1 MKLKLMLLLILSCIL
16 NNTHAQ
22 AIKGSKSAFEK
33 ITLSNEFLSEG
44 VATGDLNKDGKT
56 DVIAGY
62 YWFEAPDWK
71 RHELYPSRVFNP
83 RKEYSN
89 SFLNLGMDVNNDG
102 WTDVVLIDFPG
113 LKSYWLENPKNKP
126 GHWTRHV
133 IADSMGIANESPGF
147 VDIDGDGR
155 MDILCGDPVKKQIV
169 WLKAPGKGQTNWT
182 RYPISDTAAP
192 ATNRFSH
199 GIGYGDIN
207 MDGRKDIVIKE
218 GWWQGPKD
226 PKQPGWVFH
235 KANLGEDCSHMLVV
249 DVDSDGLNDVVSA
262 SAHRLGIWWYKQ
274 TRDASGNIDFV
285 RTTISETVSQTHAN
299 ILADLNKD
307 GKPDF
312 IVGKRWL
319 AHHDSNDPG
328 TNDPAYLIW
337 FESTPKTAP
346 YWIEHEID
354 NDSGAGLN
362 ITVDDMNKDKKPDI
376 IIANKKGVFV
386 FLNMMKL

>member
-1 MKLKLMLLLILSCIL
+1 MLKTMSFLLSLFTL
-16 NNTHAQ
+16 TTAHAQ
-22 AIKGSKSAFEK
+22 AVKGSKSAFEK
-33 ITLSNEFLSEG
+33 VTLSNEFLSEG
-44 VATGDLNKDGKT
+44 VTTGDLNKDGKI

-62 YWFEAPDWK
+62 YWFEAPQWK

-113 LKSYWLENPKNKP
+113 LPSYWLENPKNKP
-126 GHWTRHV
+126 GHWTRHT

-155 MDILCGDPVKKQIV
+155 MDILCGDPAKKQIV
-169 WLKAPGKGQTNWT
+169 WLKAPSKGQTKWT

-207 MDGRKDIVIKE
+207 MDGRKDIIIKE
-218 GWWQGPKD
+218 GWWEGPKD
-226 PKQPGWVFH
+226 PKQSGWVFH
-235 KANLGEDCSHMLVV
+235 KANLGEDCSHMLVL
-249 DVDSDGLNDVVSA
+249 DADNDGLNDVVSA
-262 SAHRLGIWWYKQ
+262 SAHRLGIWWFKQ

-285 RTTISETVSQTHAN
+285 RTTASETVSQTHAN
-299 ILADLNKD
+299 IPADLNRD

-337 FESTPKTAP
+337 FEATPANAP
-346 YWIEHEID
+346 YWIEHQID
-354 NDSGAGLN
+354 DDSGAGLN
-362 ITVDDMNKDKKPDI
+362 ITIDDMNKDRKPDI

-386 FLNMMKL
+386 FLNKL

>member
-1 MKLKLMLLLILSCIL
+1 MKLKLMSILILSCTL
-16 NNTHAQ
+16 NNINAQ
-22 AIKGSKSAFEK
+22 AVKGSKSNFEK

-62 YWFEAPDWK
+62 YWFEAPNWT

-126 GHWTRHV
+126 GHWVRHV
-133 IADSMGIANESPGF
+133 IADSMGISNESPGF

-155 MDILCGDPVKKQIV
+155 MDILCGDPAKRQVV
-169 WLKAPGKGQTNWT
+169 WLKAPGKGQTNWK

-207 MDGRKDIVIKE
+207 MDGKKDIVIKE
-218 GWWQGPKD
+218 GWWEGPKD

-235 KANLGEDCSHMLVV
+235 KANLGEDCSHMLIL
-249 DVDSDGLNDVVSA
+249 DVDNDGLNDVVSA
-262 SAHRLGIWWYKQ
+262 SAHRLGIWWFKQ
-274 TRDASGNIDFV
+274 TRDASGNIDFA
-285 RTTISETVSQTHAN
+285 RTTASETVSQTHSN
-299 ILADLNKD
+299 ILADFNRD
-307 GKPDF
+307 GQPDF
-312 IVGKRWL
+312 VVGKRWL

-337 FESTPKTAP
+337 FESTPTKAP

-362 ITVDDMNKDKKPDI
+362 IAVDDVNKDKKPDI

-386 FLNMMKL
+386 FLNRQ

>member
-1 MKLKLMLLLILSCIL
+1 MKLKLISILAFSCTI
-16 NNTHAQ
+16 NMAHAQ
-22 AIKGSKSAFEK
+22 AIKGNKSNFEK

-62 YWFEAPDWK
+62 FWFEAPDWK
-71 RHELYPSRVFNP
+71 KHELYPSRVFNP

-155 MDILCGDPVKKQIV
+155 MDILCGDPATKQIV
-169 WLKAPGKGQTNWT
+169 WLKAPGKGQTKWT

-207 MDGRKDIVIKE
+207 MDGKKDIVIKE
-218 GWWQGPKD
+218 GWWEGPKD
-226 PKQPGWVFH
+226 PKLPGWVFH
-235 KANLGEDCSHMLVV
+235 KANLGEDCSHMLIL

-285 RTTISETVSQTHAN
+285 RTTTSETVSQTHSN
-299 ILADLNKD
+299 ILADLNHD

-354 NDSGAGLN
+354 SDSGAGLN

-386 FLNMMKL
+386 FLNRM